1 LRLPLREC
9 VAALLRD
16 LLRVAVRV
24 RLGDAARVRVREG
37 GAVLVAVAVPA
48 ADTDDAAVRV
58 WLLVPVPVAE
68 GDVVP
73 V

>member
-1 LRLPLREC
+1 LPLREC